1 MLRSHSL
8 LLVATTCLS
17 LLFTLVSSHTVIT
30 YPGMRGDNLH
40 TTGNITGLNGSDIV
54 GTNGLGVGNDNTY
67 PYGMQW
73 IYPCGGMPMSTN
85 RTNWPVTGGAIG
97 IQPGWFQGHNYAL
110 FYINLGDGTVPENYS
125 LIMQPVF
132 GIVGP
137 DNLAYNGS
145 FCLPQVPLPANYT
158 AVVGTNATIQ
168 IIEAAQ
174 HGAALFNCVDI
185 TFADPKD
192 VPEVTPDNCANTS
205 DITLQYV
212 YSTNSQTS
220 DAEVLCSSK
229 VTWMASI
236 PLALMV
242 MWGLL

>member
-1 MLRSHSL
+1 MLKSPRL

-17 LLFTLVSSHTVIT
+17 LLSILVSSHTVIT

-40 TTGNITGLNGSDIV
+40 TTGNITGFNGSDIA
-54 GTNGLGVGNDNTY
+54 GTNGLGVGSDNTY

-85 RTNWPVTGGAIG
+85 RTKWPVTGGAIG
-97 IQPGWFQGHNYAL
+97 VQPGWFQGHYNAL

-137 DNLAYNGS
+137 DNFAYNGS
-145 FCLPQVPLPANYT
+145 FCLPQVPLPANYS
-158 AVVGTNATIQ
+158 AVIGTNATIQ
-168 IIEAAQ
+168 IVEAAQ

-185 TFADPKD
+185 TFADPQD
-192 VPEVTPDNCANTS
+192 VAEVTPDNCANTS

-220 DAEVLCSSK
+220 DAEILLSSK

-236 PLALMV
+236 PFAVMV
-242 MWGLL
+242 VWGLL